1 MAYNASDMDVAVKK
15 MWKHVHPINTDDTIS
30 TITVSTFVIHSVIAE
45 LLSFEV
51 MLALTRMSRSQNQ
64 SVLPTLTFLGRCS

>member
-1 MAYNASDMDVAVKK
+1 MDVAVKK
-15 MWKHVHPINTDDTIS
+15 MWKFVHPISAINIINTIS

-51 MLALTRMSRSQNQ
+51 MLTLIKMSRSQNQ
-64 SVLPTLTFLGRCS
+64 LVLPTLTFLGRCY